1 MNILDGLNDSQK
13 QAVTSMNK
21 YIRVNAGA
29 GSGKTRVL
37 TSKIAYLIN
46 EYGISEKSIL
56 AITFTNKVAKEM
68 KERVCK
74 MLNQDTSSVLI
85 STYHSFCARVLRED
99 IKSLD
104 SKYNRNFTI
113 VDDDDQVS
121 ICKELLKQ
129 EKIDKADLSHK
140 DMLNYI
146 SYLKC

>member
-1 MNILDGLNDSQK
+1 MEYLNSLNNEQK
-13 QAVTSMNK
+13 RAVVSMNK

-46 EYGISEKSIL
+46 EYGISENAIL

-74 MLNQDTSSVLI
+74 MLDKENVNVSI

-99 IKSLD
+99 IPLLD
-104 SKYNRNFTI
+104 KKYNRNFTI
-113 VDDDDQVS
+113 IDEEDQVN

-129 EKIDKADLSHK
+129 EKVD
-140 DMLNYI
+140 
-146 SYLKC
+146 